1 MGSNLPLTGNYKKKK
16 KIMVIKENLEIKEED
31 DIPFCYTRALP
42 VKENIIRHPKRCH
55 FSF

>member
-1 MGSNLPLTGNYKKKK
+1 MGSNLPLTGNYKKK